1 VSFERKTF
9 KETAMKQ
16 RMAVAVMLAAG
27 LAMTVPMRAQAV
39 KAAAAAAPA
48 GDPQVKDDLFDGTEQ
63 FAKNAT
69 DVTEVTMDPRTLDM
83 VDGKDKEKA
92 HRMRLNV
99 VRTYTYD
106 KPGMY
111 DMAEVDKFRAKLNT
125 GDWHCSVH
133 TRSLKT
139 GDSTDV
145 CQKTRTDG
153 LVESAIM
160 TVSAKQLTFIHTI
173 REKGASGG
181 SWGGAWSQS
190 WSGRNGQS
198 SVEGM
203 PLSAMN
209 AAMQAEMAAMGPEMQ
224 AGMAAMRVNL
234 SGMSVHLEGL
244 KSLHGPEDV
253 QPQAEQP
260 TRTVPAGTGS
270 EVPLP

>member
-1 VSFERKTF
+1 
-9 KETAMKQ
+9 MKQ

-39 KAAAAAAPA
+39 KAATAADPHAA
-48 GDPQVKDDLFDGTEQ
+48 GDPQMKDDLFDGTEQ

-83 VDGKDKEKA
+83 VDGKDKERA

-111 DMAEVDKFRAKLNT
+111 DMAEVEKFRNKLNT
-125 GDWHCSVH
+125 GDWHCSVR

-139 GDSTDV
+139 GNSTDV

-173 REKGASGG
+173 REKGSSGG

-203 PLSAMN
+203 PISAMN
-209 AAMQAEMAAMGPEMQ
+209 AEMRAEMAAM
-224 AGMAAMRVNL
+224 RLNL
-234 SGMSVHLEGL
+234 SDVSVRLDGL
-244 KSLHGPEDV
+244 QSLHIPEDV
-253 QPQAEQP
+253 QPEVERQTQNA
-260 TRTVPAGTGS
+260 PAGPAS